1 MSETRFARLWTLDGQ
16 DDEQDNEFVWNPEIS
31 NLELQP
37 FHIQSLFGGL
47 DSRTSEMTVAAKD
60 FQAAKALLLAACAA
74 TGPPPFVRAEIEA
87 SAMRLV
93 TNIFAKHMGKEIC
106 GYAASFTEELGSL
119 VLNLHDFDRS
129 LDEQF
134 RAELAHF
141 IEESLG
147 KESFLPTLGV
157 AATKPASTAAAQRK
171 GLASAGLAIGAAG
184 TVASGGSSLL
194 AVGFAAAAA
203 GVGAHAAMVEDPT
216 TPSVGHPFGTS
227 DLELAN
233 AVATLKEMLKTG
245 VDLKLFDEISP
256 EERSTAAQMAVEYS
270 KQAHLVSDD
279 ETPSVMVPL
288 GSFAEEH
295 CNPLIASMMIC
306 AIALIAD
313 SIAGGGNI
321 NGYSLHSVTVRGSR
335 GCALTY
341 RKAHTCSIL

>member
-1 MSETRFARLWTLDGQ
+1 MLMLR
-16 DDEQDNEFVWNPEIS
+16 
-31 NLELQP
+31 
-37 FHIQSLFGGL
+37 
-47 DSRTSEMTVAAKD
+47 
-60 FQAAKALLLAACAA
+60 
-74 TGPPPFVRAEIEA
+74 
-87 SAMRLV
+87 
-93 TNIFAKHMGKEIC
+93 
-106 GYAASFTEELGSL
+106 
-119 VLNLHDFDRS
+119 
-129 LDEQF
+129 
-134 RAELAHF
+134 
-141 IEESLG
+141 

-171 GLASAGLAIGAAG
+171 GLASAGEAWQRFLWIVSSFHLVTILWFHMFHLLGLAIGAAG

-256 EERSTAAQMAVEYS
+256 DERSTAAQMAVEYS